1 VLASVSRLRP
11 RLGSFHEAVVAF
23 RAASLQQCLSEL
35 HGLESV
41 AARTLRARTL
51 LRLGDPRAGLT
62 ALAGSEPETN
72 QERAEVALLQ
82 AVAHFRLEDD
92 KQPGELLRDAFVYS
106 VSATDLALE
115 AEVHLYK
122 ALSALG
128 KNDVCAARDLCQTA
142 LEVAH
147 TPQYGNLRS
156 RSQGIVPLEHVVSR
170 AQELLGIIAATEGL
184 YQASMEHARE
194 ALITL
199 DRCAIPDVFQQAFAL
214 RNLAIH
220 SRDFDIEA
228 DARMLALRVPAL
240 AWTEDI
246 GRVEFTT
253 YEALG
258 WCAALRGKSVEA
270 LRFFRRAEAVA
281 TTDPERILVGV
292 DRALFAREFGHK
304 PMACE
309 EVEHALNLADA
320 FDWEHAAGDYRVALL
335 TLAQVAAPVATLRA
349 RQTLDRHTAIRN
361 AMEAGYAARLEP
373 RARAEEAYTHGL
385 VLRAEGR
392 LTASAERL
400 QCAFETWAS
409 IGYEWRAARAAL
421 ELTELNAGD
430 VFRLAV
436 RRELFQRPNSV
447 FSERARLVA

>member
-1 VLASVSRLRP
+1 
-11 RLGSFHEAVVAF
+11 
-23 RAASLQQCLSEL
+23 
-35 HGLESV
+35 
-41 AARTLRARTL
+41 L

-292 DRALFAREFGHK
+292 DRALFARELVINQWPAK
-304 PMACE
+304 KSST
-309 EVEHALNLADA
+309 
-320 FDWEHAAGDYRVALL
+320 RL
-335 TLAQVAAPVATLRA
+335 TSQTRLIGNMPPATIGSLCLRSHRWPHRSRRYAPARRWTATLRSVMPW
-349 RQTLDRHTAIRN
+349 RP
-361 AMEAGYAARLEP
+361 AMLLASSRALEP
-373 RARAEEAYTHGL
+373 KKPTHTGL
-385 VLRAEGR
+385 SYVPRDA
-392 LTASAERL
+392 
-400 QCAFETWAS
+400 
-409 IGYEWRAARAAL
+409 
-421 ELTELNAGD
+421 
-430 VFRLAV
+430 
-436 RRELFQRPNSV
+436 
-447 FSERARLVA
+447 